1 MKHPARAQCVASMTM
16 TLLLLLSSVAVA
28 NGADKYEA
36 HMPGVWTGTAV
47 HDPALGFTQ
56 TSMRLLGHAKVNQ
69 TAGSLRLSAP
79 GGKTV
84 CRARLVL
91 LDPTGLYTSG
101 AAELAVKYQ
110 RGAAVKVRQFCKP
123 QTRGDRLYVAL
134 LWPTTNVQL
143 TSRDG
148 ERTGWSATKR

>member
-1 MKHPARAQCVASMTM
+1 MKPQARLRRVVSMTV
-16 TLLLLLSSVAVA
+16 TVLLLVAPA
-28 NGADKYEA
+28 AAAGEADKYET
-36 HMPGVWTGTAV
+36 HMPGVWTGTEI

-56 TSMRLLGHAKVNQ
+56 TSLRLLRHAKVNQ

-101 AAELAVKYQ
+101 AAEFAVKYQ
-110 RGAAVKVRQFCKP
+110 RGATAKVRQFCKP